1 MLPNLY
7 NVNNAF
13 FNRNLGTKMERSE
26 VKKYLKETGL
36 FVADILYNA
45 VIIIVLV
52 VLIRSFLISPFRV
65 VGASM
70 ADTLEN
76 KEFIL
81 IDKLSYIVGHVD
93 RGDPIVFLPPA
104 TSKDTPKFEEA
115 ATTDSTGVGIFDF
128 SKLTKLSDASYC
140 SKFILRSLWFCHNK
154 VEKGDLVYYAL
165 QTVVPGGTAIETDWS
180 LVKSVMIDDE
190 SYDLGLAQLPGF
202 PNKTYTIRVYSSK
215 GPEYFVKRVIG
226 IPGDTVMID
235 NGRVYIKRPS
245 DTEFIETS
253 EPFLNSENFNRTYI
267 SQRLR
272 QNTYVVPKGEYFVMG
287 DNRNHS
293 NDSRSWLEP
302 ISQNPYS
309 FVPEANI
316 SGKVLVVLWP
326 LPALR
331 LIHSADLFSA
341 SSSNSLAN

>member
-1 MLPNLY
+1 
-7 NVNNAF
+7 
-13 FNRNLGTKMERSE
+13 MERSE

-45 VIIIVLV
+45 AIIIILV

-65 VGASM
+65 VGSSM

-81 IDKLSYIVGHVD
+81 IDKISYIVGHVD

-104 TSKDTPKFEEA
+104 TSKDAPKFE
-115 ATTDSTGVGIFDF
+115 DSASADPSGIVRFDF
-128 SKLTKLSDASYC
+128 SKLIKTSDATYC
-140 SKFILRSLWFCHNK
+140 SKFILRSLWFCRDK
-154 VEKGDLVYYAL
+154 VESGDLIYYAP
-165 QTVVPGGTAIETDWS
+165 QTAVPGSTAIETDWS
-180 LVKSVMIDDE
+180 LVKTVRIDEKTADI
-190 SYDLGLAQLPGF
+190 GFTQLVGDI
-202 PNKTYTIRVYSSK
+202 NKTYTIRVYSSK

-235 NGRVYIKRPS
+235 NGRVYLKRPG
-245 DTEFIETS
+245 DAEFIETN
-253 EPFLNSENFNRTYI
+253 EPFLNSENFDQTYI
-267 SQRLR
+267 SQKLR
-272 QNTYVVPKGEYFVMG
+272 QNTYVVPKGEYFAMG

-302 ISQNPYS
+302 ITQNAFP

-316 SGKVLVVLWP
+316 SGKVMVVLWP

-331 LIHSADLFSA
+331 LIHAADLLSDN
-341 SSSNSLAN
+341 SSESLAN